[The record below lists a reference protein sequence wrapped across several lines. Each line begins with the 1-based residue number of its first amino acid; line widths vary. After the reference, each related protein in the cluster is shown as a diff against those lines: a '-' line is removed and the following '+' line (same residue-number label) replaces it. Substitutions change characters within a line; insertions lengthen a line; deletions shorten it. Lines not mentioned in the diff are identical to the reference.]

1 MVYFINQGLDK
12 DMKQKTDYKWLLA
25 IVAVFVLAILLA
37 DPIKSFIQRQ
47 IKKQSLRTF
56 YTQLSRA
63 ENQKQW
69 STLYDFLPNSTRRFV
84 SRDQYVRSQS
94 SNPNIP
100 YSSQTVVNR
109 MEINGDNGTVNR
121 TKTMCRTSDCTGNNK
136 TVDTS
141 DKIYIY
147 KNGKWSM
154 LENEPSEK
162 ALSIAY
168 FMYANSGSKTNQQN
182 AINKWSN
189 YGVVTADYAVH
200 NFALSLDNDS
210 SEMVKAENWVEE
222 YKANQ
227 NKSVV
232 IQRQIPLPE
241 FNPPRLQIKQP
252 QQTNCYPNGIGGFNC
267 TTY

>member
-1 MVYFINQGLDK
+1 MVKISRK
-12 DMKQKTDYKWLLA
+12 AKTPHPTLSYLLIA
-25 IVAVFVLAILLA
+25 LILIIATAVLFDPVKNFVQL
-37 DPIKSFIQRQ
+37 Q

-56 YTQLSRA
+56 YTQLSTA

-84 SRDQYVRSQS
+84 SRQQFMNYAPKS
-94 SNPNIP
+94 PNLP
-100 YSSQTVVNR
+100 YSARTTVNSIV
-109 MEINGDNGTVNR
+109 INGDIGKVNR
-121 TKTMCRTSDCTGNNK
+121 TTIQCVTVECTGSNQK
-136 TVDTS
+136 VDTS
-141 DKIYIY
+141 DRTYVFVK
-147 KNGKWSM
+147 GKWNVP
-154 LENEPSEK
+154 ENEPTEK

-168 FMYANSGSKTNQQN
+168 FMYTNSGSKTNQQN

-189 YGVVTADYAVH
+189 YGVASADYAVH

-222 YKANQ
+222 YKTNQ
-227 NKSVV
+227 NKRVV